1 MTKQCK
7 DKGVNSIIDRIII
20 MENEDNLTRLA
31 RVPKVYGEFNKLYR
45 KVVRNIIEK
54 ILPEMK
60 EEPNL

>member
-1 MTKQCK
+1 
-7 DKGVNSIIDRIII
+7 
-20 MENEDNLTRLA
+20 MENSTNYTE
-31 RVPKVYGEFNKLYR
+31 

>member
-1 MTKQCK
+1 
-7 DKGVNSIIDRIII
+7 